1 MKKDPG
7 LSPRIISLACLLVLA
22 ALSSAALG
30 HKTKQAQEKD
40 GCNTPSRN
48 DSVLAGIDVLERQ
61 HFSMLK
67 DLAAKHG
74 NKLRLG
80 IMTNHSGLD
89 MNGRRT
95 VDVLYEDAAKDVPG
109 LAVTTLFSPEHG
121 FFGAVDTTNI
131 PSSSTDTETKL
142 PIISL
147 YGATP
152 EQRHPSV
159 EQLKD
164 LDAVVIDLQDA
175 GVRFY
180 TYETVIG
187 YFLETASKTQTDIIV
202 LDRPN
207 PVGGVDVQG
216 PVSTAGRE
224 NYINYMPIPV
234 RHGMTMGELATFF
247 NAQKHLNAQLHVVRM
262 SGWQRSDWFDETS
275 LMWTNPS
282 PNLRSMT
289 ATTLYPG
296 LGELER
302 TNISVGRG
310 TDTPFH
316 WIGAP
321 WVDGRKLADY
331 LNNRSIPGV
340 RFLAIHFTPTG
351 KYPYNGQICQGVEVL
366 IMNRTILNSPEL
378 GIEVASALWKLYPE
392 QYKVDAADRLLLNQS
407 VVDAIKSGSDPHQI
421 AEGWRTEQA
430 SFLKERARA
439 LLY

>member
-1 MKKDPG
+1 MKKYLGWRPQT
-7 LSPRIISLACLLVLA
+7 LRLACIFALA
-22 ALSSAALG
+22 ALPSAAAPS
-30 HKTKQAQEKD
+30 HKAKQAPTKD
-40 GCNTPSRN
+40 GCDIPLRN
-48 DSVLAGIDVLERQ
+48 DSVLTGIDVLEQQ
-61 HFSMLK
+61 HFSFLK
-67 DLAAKHG
+67 ELAAKHG
-74 NKLRLG
+74 NRLRLG

-95 VDVLYEDAAKDVPG
+95 VDVLYQDAAKDVPG
-109 LAVTTLFSPEHG
+109 LKVTTLFSPEHG
-121 FFGAVDTTNI
+121 FYGEVDTTNI
-131 PSSSTDTETKL
+131 PSSTDMVTKL

-147 YGATP
+147 FGATQ
-152 EQRHPSV
+152 EQRHPSA

-164 LDAVVIDLQDA
+164 LDAVIIDLQDA

-187 YFLETASKTQTDIIV
+187 YFLEIASKTRTDIIV

-207 PVGGVDVQG
+207 PIAGIDVQG
-216 PVSTAGRE
+216 PVSTLGRE
-224 NYINYMPIPV
+224 NYINYMSIPV

-247 NAQKHLNAQLHVVRM
+247 NAEKHLNAPLHVVRM
-262 SGWQRSDWFDETS
+262 SGWQRSDWFDQTG

-316 WIGAP
+316 WVGAP
-321 WVDGRKLADY
+321 WIDGRKLAAY
-331 LNNRSIPGV
+331 LNNRAIPGV
-340 RFLAIHFTPTG
+340 RFLAVHFTPTG
-351 KYPYNGQICQGVEVL
+351 KYPYNSQVCQGVEPL
-366 IMNRTILNSPEL
+366 IMDRTELNSPEL
-378 GIEVASALWKLYPE
+378 GIEIAAALWKLYPE

-407 VVDAIKSGSDPHQI
+407 VVDAIKSGSDPRQI
-421 AEGWRTEQA
+421 EEQWRADQM
-430 SFLKERARA
+430 SFLKERARS

>member
-1 MKKDPG
+1 MSKDPG
-7 LSPRIISLACLLVLA
+7 LSRSILSLACLLVLA
-22 ALSSAALG
+22 ALSSAAFD
-30 HKTKQAQEKD
+30 HKTKQTQEKD
-40 GCNTPSRN
+40 GGNTPSRN
-48 DSVLAGIDVLERQ
+48 DSVLTGIDVLERQ
-61 HFSMLK
+61 HFSVLK
-67 DLAAKHG
+67 DLASKHG

-95 VDVLYEDAAKDVPG
+95 VDVLYEDAARDVPG
-109 LAVTTLFSPEHG
+109 LAVTALFSPEHG
-121 FFGAVDTTNI
+121 FYGAADTV
-131 PSSSTDTETKL
+131 TKL
-142 PIISL
+142 PIMSL
-147 YGATP
+147 YGATQ

-247 NAQKHLNAQLHVVRM
+247 NAQKNLNAPLHVVRM

-321 WVDGRKLADY
+321 WVDGRKLAAF

-351 KYPYNGQICQGVEVL
+351 KYPYNGQVCQGVEVL
-366 IMNRTILNSPEL
+366 IMNRIILNSPEL

-407 VVDAIKSGSDPHQI
+407 VVDAIKSGLEPRQI
-421 AEGWRTEQA
+421 AQQWRAGQA
-430 SFLKERARA
+430 DFLKERARA